1 MKRFLL
7 LGGLHLAA
15 QAALASEI
23 VDVKAHGASGD
34 GTTLDT
40 TAIQSALDACAGAGG
55 GRVTF
60 PAGRYLAG
68 SLKIPGGVT
77 LVVTPDATIV
87 GSTNMA
93 DYPHGP
99 LLGAANADR
108 IGIEGGGTIDGRGPA
123 FWERKDA
130 AGEPAWRGPPW
141 RGTAQFEYRALRR
154 PRFLHFSRCTNV
166 VVRDVRLTDSPSWTL
181 HLERC
186 VTAAVD
192 RVTIRNPLFGPN
204 TDGIDLNSCIAVR
217 VSRCDIVTGDD
228 GVVLKSN
235 EPGHDHPSRDIVVE
249 DCRIWSA
256 CNAFKI
262 GTETHDR
269 FDGIVFRNS
278 HVYSDSARTWDRALS
293 GVAIESV
300 DGSHLDGIT
309 VSNITMDNI
318 RTPLFIRLG
327 HRGGNSEKTRQVEP
341 RVPGT
346 IRNVVLRDIR
356 ARRSMFESSIHG
368 LAGHPVQEVT
378 LANLDLE
385 YEGGGTADWV
395 TDDVPDDEV
404 KARYPEAQMFG
415 RLPAFGLYVRH
426 ASGVRLSNVALRCT
440 TPDARP
446 AVVCEDVHGLAIDR
460 LSVAAAPPEFPV
472 LWFKNV
478 HDVVVRGCAAPAR
491 TAVFLAIEG
500 DGGSAAG
507 VKLEACDLVGAKQA
521 VLALPPGGLL
531 AVDLPI
537 LRERAPGLWRIEAE
551 DMRLTAPMQIVADP
565 SLRSGRCIHA
575 PEGSARDTGAARC
588 RFAALQSGRFVV
600 WVRVFAPSGEANS
613 FHIAMDRGPSVLCDV
628 TRLGAWHWM
637 PVRDRTNAP
646 AVRHAFLAGP
656 GEHVL
661 VIRNRESGTRI
672 DAVAVVPA
680 GLGVDP
686 DRDLDAD

>member
-1 MKRFLL
+1 MNRSRLLGALL
-7 LGGLHLAA
+7 LAA
-15 QAALASEI
+15 HTACASTI
-23 VDVKAHGASGD
+23 VDVKDHGASGD

-40 TAIQSALDACAGAGG
+40 AAIQSALDACARAGG
-55 GRVTF
+55 GRVTV
-60 PAGRYLAG
+60 PAGRYLSG
-68 SLKIPGGVT
+68 SLSIPGGVT
-77 LVVTPDATIV
+77 LVVTRGATIL

-93 DYPHGP
+93 DYPRGP
-99 LLGAANADR
+99 LLGASNADR
-108 IGIEGGGTIDGRGPA
+108 IGIEGPGTIDGRGPA
-123 FWERKDA
+123 FWERRDA

-166 VVRDVRLTDSPSWTL
+166 VVRDVRLVGSPSWTL

-228 GVVLKSN
+228 GVVLKST

-269 FDGIVFRNS
+269 FDDVVFRNS
-278 HVYSDSARTWDRALS
+278 HVYCDSARTWDRALS

-300 DGSHLDGIT
+300 DGAHLDGIT
-309 VSNITMDNI
+309 LSNITMDNI

-346 IRNVVLRDIR
+346 IRNVVLRNIR

-378 LANLDLE
+378 LADLDLE

-404 KARYPEAQMFG
+404 RAKYPEAQMFG

-426 ASGVRLSNVALRCT
+426 ASGVHLSHVALRCT

-446 AVVCEDVHGLAIDR
+446 AVVCDDVRGLTIDR
-460 LSVAAAPPEFPV
+460 LSVAAAPQAFPV
-472 LWFKNV
+472 LWFK
-478 HDVVVRGCAAPAR
+478 DVRDAAVRNCVSPAQAR
-491 TAVFLAIEG
+491 VFLAIEHAPG
-500 DGGSAAG
+500 TSPDVKMDG
-507 VKLEACDLVGAKQA
+507 CDLGGAREA
-521 VLALPPGGLL
+521 VRTLPPGGLL
-531 AVDLPI
+531 ASDLPI
-537 LRERAPGLWRIEAE
+537 LRERIPGIGRIEAE
-551 DMRLTAPMQIVADP
+551 DMRLTAPMQIIADP
-565 SLRSGRCIHA
+565 SLRSGRSIGA
-575 PEGSARDTGAARC
+575 PEGSARDTGSARC
-588 RFAALQSGRFVV
+588 RVPVARSGRFHV
-600 WVRVFAPSGEANS
+600 WLRVFAPSGEANS
-613 FHIAMDRGPSVLCDV
+613 LHVAVDRGPPVLCDV
-628 TRLGAWHWM
+628 ARLGVWHWM
-637 PVRDRTNAP
+637 PVRDRSGAP
-646 AVRHAFLAGP
+646 GARHAFEAGP
-656 GEHVL
+656 GDSVL
-661 VIRNRESGTRI
+661 AIRNRESGTLI
-672 DAVAVVPA
+672 DAVAVA
-680 GLGVDP
+680 AADLEVDP
-686 DRDLDAD
+686 DRDFAAD